1 MASSH
6 TREALLAPISQTLA
20 SKDIPAVLWGNFLLT
35 VHGVPSIVSE
45 ADFVVHDSLLPAAIA
60 ALMHSQ
66 ELKLTPCPDP
76 ASCYISKAD
85 RPSPVPAFHAHR
97 PDSNVHVA
105 LHVQSATLGDVVL
118 PLKLDQGAD
127 LLSLGLIPASHPSLP
142 PPDELGFGHGS
153 LLPQDDG
160 SPSQVWFVATV
171 IYFMEYVAPQG
182 HLEVD
187 KLSPACGTFWKEIND
202 EDIRSSDAIKHL
214 REGRT

>member
-1 MASSH
+1 M
-6 TREALLAPISQTLA
+6 
-20 SKDIPAVLWGNFLLT
+20 FLFEFWPE
-35 VHGVPSIVSE
+35 VDSNQE
-45 ADFVVHDSLLPAAIA
+45 ADFVVHDSLLPAAIT
-60 ALMHSQ
+60 ALVTSQ

-76 ASCYISKAD
+76 DSCYISKAD

-105 LHVQSATLGDVVL
+105 LHVQSATLGAVVL

-142 PPDELGFGHGS
+142 PADELGFGHGS

-160 SPSQVWFVATV
+160 SPSQVWVLPSHSYLEAIVRLIRDDDNIYVTYFMATV
-171 IYFMEYVAPQG
+171 IYFMEHVAPQG

-187 KLSPACGTFWKEIND
+187 KLSPACRTFWKEIND

-214 REGRT
+214 RDGRT